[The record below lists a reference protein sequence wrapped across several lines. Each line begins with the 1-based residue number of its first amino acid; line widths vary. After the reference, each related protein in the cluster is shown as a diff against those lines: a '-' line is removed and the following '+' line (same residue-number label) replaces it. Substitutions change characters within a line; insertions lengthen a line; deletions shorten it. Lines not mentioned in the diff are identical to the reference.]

1 MFLKDMILTAFIVL
15 ECGTESRGGSD
26 VNGDNF
32 FAVQSLD
39 AHSKGCTGVVSG
51 YRTRRIQNTI
61 LLLGVKRWRCGVS
74 QMNTAFERGKHRQGD
89 VYEFN
94 LPLGILCLNFV
105 EKDNLPLN
113 WMLNFFYKALCN
125 DS

>member
-1 MFLKDMILTAFIVL
+1 MFLKDMILTAFVVL

-26 VNGDNF
+26 INGDNF

-39 AHSKGCTGVVSG
+39 AHSKGCTGVISG

-61 LLLGVKRWRCGVS
+61 LLLGFKQWRCGVS
-74 QMNTAFERGKHRQGD
+74 QVNTAVERGKHVRGD
-89 VYEFN
+89 VYKFN

-105 EKDNLPLN
+105 EKLDVELL
-113 WMLNFFYKALCN
+113 LQSSL
-125 DS
+125 